1 MPGNSEWLSQDRS
14 PSMAFVCICDINP
27 KLHDM
32 VPEGSESKHDDDDDN
47 YNINHNQL
55 RSQ

>member
-1 MPGNSEWLSQDRS
+1 
-14 PSMAFVCICDINP
+14 MAFVCICDINP